1 MRKVSIGRFFEDF
14 SIGQR
19 LVHAVPRTLHGGDI
33 ALYMAL
39 TGERSPLSSS
49 TELAR
54 SLGFLREMVP
64 DLLVFHIVFGKSVP
78 DISHNATANL
88 GYADVR
94 FLRPVY
100 PGDTLV
106 AESEV
111 IGLREVS
118 SGDAGV
124 VYVRTR
130 GTNQKGQEV
139 LSFVRWVLVPKRDPA
154 AARGVST
161 VPTLPEAVTADR
173 LPVPDAMNL
182 QRFGDLTWAFGGEA
196 RWDDY

>member
-1 MRKVSIGRFFEDF
+1 M
-14 SIGQR
+14 
-19 LVHAVPRTLHGGDI
+19 
-33 ALYMAL
+33 
-39 TGERSPLSSS
+39 
-49 TELAR
+49 
-54 SLGFLREMVP
+54 
-64 DLLVFHIVFGKSVP
+64 P

-106 AESEV
+106 AESEI

-139 LSFVRWVLVPKRDPA
+139 LSFVRWVMVPKRDKTAARRRQPRAAAAGGRDRRSAAGARGDEPA
-154 AARGVST
+154 ALPRSRVGVRRRARGGTTTRSASGSII
-161 VPTLPEAVTADR
+161 PTR
-173 LPVPDAMNL
+173 
-182 QRFGDLTWAFGGEA
+182 
-196 RWDDY
+196 